1 MIAFLTLVIYLS
13 LIVAFIALGWLMWH
27 GLTPSPRVDSLRH
40 GTAAQTLRRGEAP
53 TGLRCACRIFDQD
66 AVAA

>member
-1 MIAFLTLVIYLS
+1 MILLLTLVIYGA
-13 LIVAFIALGWLMWH
+13 LIVLAAALAWLMWH

-66 AVAA
+66 AVTA